1 MVQPDIQADERRA
14 KEREFFEVAAAPNH
28 DWNHPAA
35 LSVPRQ
41 QSEKAQYDLYS
52 SGAVWWMVGHWM
64 GKFYSLGLSNAAS

>member
-52 SGAVWWMVGHWM
+52 SGAV
-64 GKFYSLGLSNAAS
+64 